1 MSTSF
6 FVFLFFYIDNTKNVC
21 DNQSQLRRN
30 MKTRIIR
37 EGRIVKEYGIV
48 NGSWKLIRVFC

>member
-1 MSTSF
+1 
-6 FVFLFFYIDNTKNVC
+6 
-21 DNQSQLRRN
+21 